1 MDGISADESG
11 ELIKKAIEERYTL
24 PA

>member
-1 MDGISADESG
+1 MDGIPADESRK
-11 ELIKKAIEERYTL
+11 LIKKAIEERYTL